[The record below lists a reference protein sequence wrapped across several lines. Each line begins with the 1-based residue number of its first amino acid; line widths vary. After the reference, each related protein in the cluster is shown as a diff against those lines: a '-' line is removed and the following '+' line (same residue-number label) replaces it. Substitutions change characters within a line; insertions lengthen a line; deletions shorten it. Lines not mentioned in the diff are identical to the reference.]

1 MTPEQIAKRLAE
13 LRELAK
19 QHEAILLQISGA
31 IQEYNNV
38 LAQLSQDKAQ
48 EGTENAADQI
58 SNQESV

>member
-31 IQEYNNV
+31 IQEYNLV
-38 LAQLSQDKAQ
+38 LNQLSQDKSK

-58 SNQESV
+58 TQQESV

>member
-31 IQEYNNV
+31 IQEYNLV
-38 LAQLSQDKAQ
+38 LNQLSQDKAK

-58 SNQESV
+58 TQQESV

>member
-31 IQEYNNV
+31 IQEYQNV
-38 LAQLSQDKAQ
+38 LAQLSQDKSK

-58 SNQESV
+58 TQQESV

>member
-31 IQEYNNV
+31 IQEYQNV
-38 LAQLSQDKAQ
+38 LAQLSQDKSK
-48 EGTENAADQI
+48 EKTENAADQI
-58 SNQESV
+58 TQQESV

>member
-31 IQEYNNV
+31 IQEYQNV
-38 LAQLSQDKAQ
+38 LAQLSQDKSK
-48 EGTENAADQI
+48 EGTEHDTAQTPQ
-58 SNQESV
+58 QESA

>member
-38 LAQLSQDKAQ
+38 LAQLSQDKSK

-58 SNQESV
+58 TQQESV